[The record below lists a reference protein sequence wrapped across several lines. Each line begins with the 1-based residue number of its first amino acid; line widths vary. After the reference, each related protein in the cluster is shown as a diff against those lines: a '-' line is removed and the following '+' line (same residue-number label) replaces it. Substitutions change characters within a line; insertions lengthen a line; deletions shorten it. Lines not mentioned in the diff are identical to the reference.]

1 MEWLGVSS
9 FSFIADVLS
18 VLGALFAF
26 SGWLLLKINNINN
39 KKEIERLNE
48 SILIILRNNADGR
61 EIITPFK
68 LRRKDM
74 TRSEIL
80 GVIGMIPLKDHLKNQ
95 RFSHIEYLQTSDFW
109 RDVEK
114 VKESNV
120 EEKIIIP
127 CSQFEFDQFK

>member
-1 MEWLGVSS
+1 MEWFANVKFG
-9 FSFIADVLS
+9 FIADVLS

-26 SGWLLLKINNINN
+26 FGWLSLKINNRNN
-39 KKEIERLNE
+39 KRENTRLNK
-48 SILIILRNNADGR
+48 SIDIILKNTEDAR
-61 EIITPFK
+61 EIIAPFR

-114 VKESNV
+114 VKDSAKD
-120 EEKIIIP
+120 EKIIIP
-127 CSQFEFDQFK
+127 CSQTEFDQFK